1 MGKTKRLNYLNV
13 IRLIS
18 FAAIIY
24 YHLVVELAAR
34 NMIGPG
40 SESLY
45 CNSNVH
51 IATSAVALFFMIS
64 GASLM
69 LSSRKEK
76 TFRVGQYF
84 KKRVLRILIPYY
96 VASFLTFM
104 VLCHGHIPETIR
116 KWKLIFNLFAM
127 DGYATVLGLDV
138 LYLIV
143 GEWFMGCL
151 VILYVLFP
159 LLRALVVR
167 FPAATLI
174 AATAGYIVL
183 ALWDPFPIAPH
194 QNVIFKGYEFLL
206 GMYLITAVEKL
217 SPQILFAVVPN
228 LALFLLSPVVLPV
241 HPTFAITIMAVC
253 IYVLFAKLE
262 PVFAKWKP
270 FNTVV
275 AACCKYSYEI
285 FLIHHFVI
293 VIVIDRIWNA
303 YGFTAGLPVLILM
316 ILAAA
321 VLLGIGIH
329 YASAGIIRIGEAI
342 VGAVRK
348 RMKAGT
354 P

>member
-1 MGKTKRLNYLNV
+1 MKRLNYLNV

-24 YHLVVELAAR
+24 YHLVIELAAR
-34 NMIGPG
+34 DMIGPG
-40 SESLY
+40 TETLY
-45 CNSNVH
+45 CNSNMH

-76 TFRVGQYF
+76 EFRIGQFY

-104 VLCHGHIPETIR
+104 VLYHGQIPLTIQ
-116 KWKLIFNLFAM
+116 KWKLIFNLMAM
-127 DGYATVLGLDV
+127 DGYATVLGMNV
-138 LYLIV
+138 MYLIV

-167 FPAATLI
+167 FPAATFI

-183 ALWDPFPIAPH
+183 ALWDPFPVPPH

-206 GMYLITAVEKL
+206 GMYLITLTDRISPKIMIAAAAV
-217 SPQILFAVVPN
+217 I
-228 LALFLLSPVVLPV
+228 ALFLLYPVPLPV
-241 HPTFAITIMAVC
+241 HPTFAITITSVC
-253 IYVLFAKLE
+253 IFVLMAKLE
-262 PVFAKWKP
+262 PVFAKGKA
-270 FNTVV
+270 FCTACSV
-275 AACCKYSYEI
+275 CCKYSYEI

-293 VIVIDRIWNA
+293 VVIIDRVWNA
-303 YGFTAGLPVLILM
+303 FGITAGLPVLVIM
-316 ILAAA
+316 IIASA

-329 YASAGIIRIGEAI
+329 YASAGLIRLGGFIFSGY
-342 VGAVRK
+342 K
-348 RMKAGT
+348 RITGYKRQ
-354 P
+354 